1 MWHQYGV
8 IPQGEAGV
16 YLQITDIPPDY
27 ILKGVED
34 NVVYITSP
42 LNSAPQLTASLTDI
56 VGFSK
61 EPVKLGQVAT
71 SKRVTEG
78 VVAIP
83 YKVVNNER
91 KFFKLNNEAVSYI
104 NNQFFGINLQ
114 TQEQQLAANTNV
126 STTIKNQ
133 ISKMKNFV
141 IPPKFDFI
149 HNKNVD
155 PIAMYI
161 FEFSYNLTQEDLSKI
176 WQGIQPDISVEFE
189 KQNMVIEHELNVNE
203 FMNVDDLTEKVEWLV
218 FKVKQKAKTNYYERL
233 LTSTQEKDR
242 NKIKNLL
249 KLGRNLNNDLTSKEI
264 DLTYS
269 YNWPYDFF
277 SLVELA
283 KIEAKVQFSN
293 PNEDIVY
300 SLPNQTLKTLENY
313 KSVPENFNTEQID
326 VRQNVKPVTLQAP
339 NALGLKKQI
348 RDRS

>member
-1 MWHQYGV
+1 
-8 IPQGEAGV
+8 
-16 YLQITDIPPDY
+16 
-27 ILKGVED
+27 
-34 NVVYITSP
+34 
-42 LNSAPQLTASLTDI
+42 
-56 VGFSK
+56 
-61 EPVKLGQVAT
+61 
-71 SKRVTEG
+71 
-78 VVAIP
+78 
-83 YKVVNNER
+83 
-91 KFFKLNNEAVSYI
+91 
-104 NNQFFGINLQ
+104 
-114 TQEQQLAANTNV
+114 
-126 STTIKNQ
+126 
-133 ISKMKNFV
+133 MKNFV

-149 HNKNVD
+149 HNKNVE

-189 KQNMVIEHELNVNE
+189 KQNMVIEHELNASE
-203 FMNVDDLTEKVEWLV
+203 FINVDDLTEKVEWLV

-277 SLVELA
+277 SIVELA